1 MVLTQHIQDR
11 KEVTP
16 PITVSIPLWFS
27 RNRFYYKDIIQVLGR
42 RNQMKGKLWQE
53 LFFQYFGDL
62 SGFDSRNRDCF
73 PCEELA
79 RIF

>member
-1 MVLTQHIQDR
+1 
-11 KEVTP
+11 
-16 PITVSIPLWFS
+16 
-27 RNRFYYKDIIQVLGR
+27 LGR
-42 RNQMKGKLWQE
+42 RNQMKGKLLQE

-79 RIF
+79 CIFQERSFV